1 MVFFFFFT
9 CVCLCVCVCFFL
21 SLCFSFIRISDRSR
35 KLCGCLELLQADS
48 SHAIVTPT
56 DFGSGFM
63 IVIALTLDI
72 AWICGKESELEIK
85 IAMSTTVE

>member
-1 MVFFFFFT
+1 M
-9 CVCLCVCVCFFL
+9 CVCVCVCFFL

-56 DFGSGFM
+56 DFGGGFM